1 MKPTTLSLP
10 LKSLIGGYQNT
21 KQSQPQMF
29 ESTGAREV
37 GASPRGDG
45 VTLSGVDS
53 SNSGSTR
60 REGESLLRTGL
71 SVALGAASA
80 VVHLPRTFLAPL
92 LAYTHKETETLS
104 VGKMRKMNV
113 GAESLAVVSSA
124 TVIVG
129 ALTAALGVAGS
140 GLWAGAA
147 FGGLGGLGTFLVTAT
162 SDLDQR
168 DKPFFNQDRI
178 SAAKTTAYNDTS
190 GPKLKK
196 TGAAILAGYREAL
209 VESYERGAK
218 LAHQ

>member
-92 LAYTHKETETLS
+92 LAYTHKEAEPLS
-104 VGKMRKMNV
+104 VDRMREMNV
-113 GAESLAVVSSA
+113 GAEALAVVSSA
-124 TVIVG
+124 TVIAG

-147 FGGLGGLGTFLVTAT
+147 FAGLGGLGTFLVTAT

-168 DKPFFNQDRI
+168 DQPFFNQDRI
-178 SAAKTTAYNDTS
+178 STAKTTAHNDTS

-209 VESYERGAK
+209 MESFERGAE
-218 LAHQ
+218 LAV